1 VLRVARA
8 AALCCAIAA
17 GGCSDDPGRPPPPP
31 ELDSGPQGDSGPQ
44 PDAGEP
50 DASADAGAVETDTVR
65 RDYGTDVP
73 VCPGQQIPLWGDLR
87 WEATIPEGSSLRF
100 SAQAA
105 PAGEPLSSAERV
117 TLGTAPP
124 ATPPLYVADELP
136 EDHRNDPQLRI
147 TIVMSWPTGGTPPA
161 LETLNLDWVCL
172 DRE

>member
-1 VLRVARA
+1 VRRFARA
-8 AALCCAIAA
+8 AALCCAIAT
-17 GGCSDDPGRPPPPP
+17 GGCSDDPHRPPPPP
-31 ELDSGPQGDSGPQ
+31 DFDSGPPQDSGPLLDSGSDPT
-44 PDAGEP
+44 
-50 DASADAGAVETDTVR
+50 DAGAFETDTVR

-87 WEATIPEGSSLRF
+87 WEATVPEGASLRF

-105 PAGEPLSSAERV
+105 PAGESLSSAVRV

-147 TIVMSWPTGGTPPA
+147 TIVLSWPAGGTPPA
-161 LETLNLDWVCL
+161 LETINLDWICL